1 MSDQG
6 EAAAAWDQQSLSG
19 LVVTPAW
26 YGLRQQVK
34 HLAQF
39 GGSVQVVHGP
49 RGAGK
54 TAFLQFLREDDDWE
68 VVAVDAL
75 RQPSFAQLLHAL
87 LAALV
92 RPLPQETSVGELIA
106 ELRRYVQQL
115 EKDQLRVV
123 AAVDNADQLDDGSL
137 AALVSVLQGH
147 QDAGFGLHLLF
158 LSKPGLAERIDRLQL
173 LDVSVSDVALP
184 NFSPSELQ
192 TLLQEASK
200 QKKLP
205 KAVPVEQAQR
215 IWLQANGLP
224 GPALQIALHSQRAGK
239 EETQTKSAWPLSHIA
254 ALAILLLV
262 LIWAILVRDRDDAPQ
277 NGANTEVD
285 RQVQRL
291 ALPAEPSMPIPA
303 SNEVI
308 EPDPGSDMS
317 GANESLDQGE
327 SSVVTGIRPNS
338 AGVEAPFERAP
349 ESPSTGEV
357 STDVGD
363 AMSPQAAPET
373 ELGANLDNRS
383 SGSASGDPTVEGDE
397 ASTPASVGEA
407 LANTSSTV
415 QRQNA
420 GTAAQ
425 DAVTDTGEAVV
436 NAKRLAGL
444 TSDEAALMKLP
455 ASGYVLQLMAIV
467 GHQKLAD
474 FVTEQPNRASLK
486 MYRALRNGRELYIL
500 VEGHYDSRE
509 AAQAAIANLPSSQRR
524 AGPWAKATVEIHQE
538 IERMS
543 RL

>member
-6 EAAAAWDQQSLSG
+6 EATTAWGKQSLSG
-19 LVVTPAW
+19 LVITPAW

-54 TAFLQFLREDDDWE
+54 SAFLHFLREDDDWE

-75 RQPSFAQLLHAL
+75 RHPSLAQLLNAL

-92 RPLPQETSVGELIA
+92 RPPPQEASVGELIA

-147 QDAGFGLHLLF
+147 QDVGFGLHWLF
-158 LSKPGLAERIDRLQL
+158 LSKPGLPERIDRLQL
-173 LDVSVSDVALP
+173 LDVAVSDVALP

-192 TLLQEASK
+192 TLLQVASK
-200 QKKLP
+200 HKKLP
-205 KAVPVEQAQR
+205 QPVPVEQAQR
-215 IWLQANGLP
+215 IWVQANGLP
-224 GPALQIALHSQRAGK
+224 GPALQIALLSQRAGK
-239 EETQTKSAWPLSHIA
+239 ETQTKSAWPLSHIA

-262 LIWAILVRDRDDAPQ
+262 LVWAILVRDRNDAPQ
-277 NGANTEVD
+277 NGANSEVD
-285 RQVQRL
+285 RQVQQL
-291 ALPAEPSMPIPA
+291 ALPPEPSVLAPA
-303 SNEVI
+303 TEPTV
-308 EPDPGSDMS
+308 EPDPRSTFS
-317 GANESLDQGE
+317 GTNENLDKGE
-327 SSVVTGIRPNS
+327 DPAVTGLRPNS
-338 AGVEAPFERAP
+338 AGAEPPPEGP
-349 ESPSTGEV
+349 LESPSTGEF
-357 STDVGD
+357 STASD
-363 AMSPQAAPET
+363 AAIAGQTTPEA
-373 ELGANLDNRS
+373 ELGANLDNS
-383 SGSASGDPTVEGDE
+383 SRDSTGGGPKIQGDDASE
-397 ASTPASVGEA
+397 PAPISDA
-407 LANTSSTV
+407 LANTGRVVERPSP
-415 QRQNA
+415 
-420 GTAAQ
+420 GTAANE
-425 DAVTDTGEAVV
+425 AATETEEAVV
-436 NAKRLAGL
+436 SGERLVGL

-474 FVTEQPNRASLK
+474 FVAQQPNRASLK